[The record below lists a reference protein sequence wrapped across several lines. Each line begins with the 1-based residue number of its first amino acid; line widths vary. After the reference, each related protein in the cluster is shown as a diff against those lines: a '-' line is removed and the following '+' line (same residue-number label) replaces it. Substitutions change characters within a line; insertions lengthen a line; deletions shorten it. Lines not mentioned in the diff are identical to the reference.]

1 MSDHK
6 CFMNW
11 NKSSTS
17 MEADGV
23 VEGFVNSIQMHGLK
37 YNCLIG
43 NKTEKT
49 NF

>member
-1 MSDHK
+1 
-6 CFMNW
+6 MNY
-11 NKSSTS
+11 NKASTS

-43 NKTEKT
+43 KTKIKVMTEIS
-49 NF
+49 

>member
-1 MSDHK
+1 
-6 CFMNW
+6 MNW
-11 NKSSTS
+11 NKASTS

-43 NKTEKT
+43 KKKIEILYFKIIINI
-49 NF
+49 